1 MFLNII
7 TFLCTTY
14 FYYTGLKPKLSYEIL
29 SNPSQY
35 VDYMKQNYISL
46 AIYFLLIVIVQFFI
60 NTYAITSN
68 CGGVMTEN
76 LTAAA
81 LLTFIPWGLMFGA
94 VIAVLTVFPGLKGAF
109 SDVVGYYYVSK
120 NANDLL
126 TDLLLN
132 KKLDNSLNSNHSN
145 DGKKNGKN
153 IIHKAIPLTEVHPAN
168 VKVSSA
174 PPMASAKYM
183 DGGGNPSDSSGDLS
197 SSDSESTGNKGS
209 IGKSDRQRLEDAAD
223 AIVKICGNTSILI
236 NQIVPSNFANYWN
249 ILDPLMKPKYRNN
262 SPEGIGMRVGLFELC
277 VTRDDI
283 GEALWFIYTGVLISS
298 VIQMKIANRG
308 CESDLQT
315 MEQKYQAYKQ
325 EEQTEIDAKAKLKET
340 DYTIT
345 N

>member
-1 MFLNII
+1 MVGMFLNMI
-7 TFLCTTY
+7 TFLLTTY
-14 FYYTGLKPKLSYEIL
+14 FYYTSLKPKLSYEIL
-29 SNPSQY
+29 SDSSKY
-35 VDYMKQNYISL
+35 VDYMKQNYIGL
-46 AIYFLLIVIVQFFI
+46 AIYFLLIVVVQFFI

-81 LLTFIPWGLMFGA
+81 LLTFIPWTLMFGA
-94 VIAVLTVFPGLKGAF
+94 VIVVLTVFPGFKGAF

-132 KKLDNSLNSNHSN
+132 KKLDNAMNG
-145 DGKKNGKN
+145 DNGKN
-153 IIHKAIPLTEVHPAN
+153 KTNGVNNSTTN
-168 VKVSSA
+168 VNTKQT
-174 PPMASAKYM
+174 
-183 DGGGNPSDSSGDLS
+183 GGNATTSDI
-197 SSDSESTGNKGS
+197 SDVSNSDPEPASTN
-209 IGKSDRQRLEDAAD
+209 GKSNMQRLEDAAD

-236 NQIVPSNFANYWN
+236 NQIVPSNFAKYWN

-262 SPEGIGMRVGLFELC
+262 SPEGIGMRVSLFELC

-283 GEALWFIYTGVLISS
+283 GEALWFIYTGVLICS

-325 EEQTEIDAKAKLKET
+325 EEQAEIDAKSKLNET

>member
-1 MFLNII
+1 MFLNMI
-7 TFLCTTY
+7 TFLLTTY
-14 FYYTGLKPKLSYEIL
+14 FYYTSLKPKLSYEIL
-29 SNPSQY
+29 SDSSKY
-35 VDYMKQNYISL
+35 VDYMKQNYIGL
-46 AIYFLLIVIVQFFI
+46 AIYFLLIVVVQFFI

-81 LLTFIPWGLMFGA
+81 LLTFIPWTLMFGA
-94 VIAVLTVFPGLKGAF
+94 VIVVLTVFPGFKGAF

-132 KKLDNSLNSNHSN
+132 KKLDNAMNG
-145 DGKKNGKN
+145 DNGKN
-153 IIHKAIPLTEVHPAN
+153 KTNGVNNSTTN
-168 VKVSSA
+168 VNTKQT
-174 PPMASAKYM
+174 
-183 DGGGNPSDSSGDLS
+183 GGNATTSDI
-197 SSDSESTGNKGS
+197 SDVSNSDPEPASTN
-209 IGKSDRQRLEDAAD
+209 GKSNMQRLEDAAD

-236 NQIVPSNFANYWN
+236 NQIVPSNFAKYWN

-262 SPEGIGMRVGLFELC
+262 SPEGIGMRVSLFELC

-283 GEALWFIYTGVLISS
+283 GEALWFIYTGVLICS

-325 EEQTEIDAKAKLKET
+325 EEQAEIDAKSKLNET

>member
-1 MFLNII
+1 MFLNMI
-7 TFLCTTY
+7 TFLLTTY
-14 FYYTGLKPKLSYEIL
+14 FYYTSLKPKLSYEIL
-29 SNPSQY
+29 SDSSKY
-35 VDYMKQNYISL
+35 VDYMKQSYIGL
-46 AIYFLLIVIVQFFI
+46 AIYFLLIVVVQFFI

-81 LLTFIPWGLMFGA
+81 LLTFIPWTLMFGA
-94 VIAVLTVFPGLKGAF
+94 VIVVLTVFPGFKGAF

-132 KKLDNSLNSNHSN
+132 KKLDNAMNG
-145 DGKKNGKN
+145 DNGKN
-153 IIHKAIPLTEVHPAN
+153 KTNGVNNSTTN
-168 VKVSSA
+168 VNTKQT
-174 PPMASAKYM
+174 
-183 DGGGNPSDSSGDLS
+183 GGNATTSDI
-197 SSDSESTGNKGS
+197 SDVSNSDPEPASTN
-209 IGKSDRQRLEDAAD
+209 GKSNTQRLEDAAD

-236 NQIVPSNFANYWN
+236 NQIVPSNFAKYWN

-262 SPEGIGMRVGLFELC
+262 SPEGIGMRVSLFELC

-283 GEALWFIYTGVLISS
+283 GEALWFIYTGVLICS

-325 EEQTEIDAKAKLKET
+325 EEQAEIDAKSKLNET